1 MFAPQRH
8 IAVQSTPWANGH
20 VESFN
25 GKFRDECL
33 NTHWF
38 TTMRQ
43 ARNIIENWRA
53 DYNESRP
60 RHSVLAYATPR
71 EFAIQ
76 SSASFAVRSLNNTT
90 AKPPQGNP
98 DGLATLGLD
107 PALLSCDGGHP

>member
-1 MFAPQRH
+1 MGVGAGPPKLQ
-8 IAVQSTPWANGH
+8 NGH

-43 ARNIIENWRA
+43 ARNIIESWRA

-60 RHSVLAYATPR
+60 RHSVLAYARPR

-98 DGLATLGLD
+98 DGLATVGLD
-107 PALLSCDGGHP
+107 PAPAVV